1 MQYTDRTESVL
12 CNRSNKSMTWA
23 AQFYGELGVLE
34 IEGKSLAA
42 EKGTDATGA
51 VFDYVD
57 VAVGPHESKSVR
69 AKQSP

>member
-1 MQYTDRTESVL
+1 
-12 CNRSNKSMTWA
+12 MTWA